1 MIRGKWRG
9 YHWSRH
15 PDTYASA
22 QLFLRRYLL
31 RMRDMWLYE
40 LWSVVSGEAT
50 VEADIWIHLHHQ
62 RHVFVASLLKKIML
76 SFKFNLYKVIP
87 WIQLGKN
94 GVSPCPGQRWV
105 IEYAPLRAVPDNAEL
120 QSMLRSALSRT
131 SPSYGVCSAPHCPG
145 QHRVMEYAPLRTVP
159 DNAELWSMLRSALS
173 RITLSYRVCY
183 APRCPGQRWV
193 IAYAPLRAVQDNT
206 NMFT

>member
-1 MIRGKWRG
+1 MRVARLVKNELFPFYKATIEADIRI
-9 YHWSRH
+9 H
-15 PDTYASA
+15 
-22 QLFLRRYLL
+22 LLLRRCFCAGSYCACV
-31 RMRDMWLYE
+31 RWLYK

-120 QSMLRSALSRT
+120 QRMLRSALSRT
-131 SPSYGVCSAPHCPG
+131 SPRSGVCSAPHCPG
-145 QHRVMEYAPLRTVP
+145 Q
-159 DNAELWSMLRSALS
+159 
-173 RITLSYRVCY
+173 
-183 APRCPGQRWV
+183 RWV
-193 IAYAPLRAVQDNT
+193 IEYATLRAVQDNAEL
-206 NMFT
+206 

>member
-62 RHVFVASLLKKIML
+62 RHVFVASLLKNIML

-94 GVSPCPGQRWV
+94 GVSPCPPR
-105 IEYAPLRAVPDNAEL
+105 
-120 QSMLRSALSRT
+120 
-131 SPSYGVCSAPHCPG
+131 CPG
-145 QHRVMEYAPLRTVP
+145 HRRVMEYAPLRTVP

-173 RITLSYRVCY
+173 RTTLSYRVCY

-193 IAYAPLRAVQDNT
+193 IAYAPLRAVQDNA